1 MLTAAALR
9 LTLGA
14 WSAQR
19 QTLQCPTRLTA
30 PVAARVQAANG
41 KLQTPRR
48 SRSLTGER
56 AEGAATAA
64 VSAHWI
70 RAARFRGHVAS
81 ETALACGRTH
91 LERRR
96 GSAHPWHV
104 AARRTMRPIPTQW
117 TRWTAAA
124 RAPGPL
130 QQMKRRPRMVRAFGH
145 TLDGARRVPCGAA
158 AANSTRS
165 RRWAARHATWPFQRG
180 AKMTNAR

>member
-1 MLTAAALR
+1 MLTAAALP
-9 LTLGA
+9 LPLGA

-30 PVAARVQAANG
+30 PVAARVQAENG

-70 RAARFRGHVAS
+70 RAVRFRRHVAS

-96 GSAHPWHV
+96 GSAHPRHV
-104 AARRTMRPIPTQW
+104 AARRTMRPIPRQW

-158 AANSTRS
+158 DANSTRS
-165 RRWAARHATWPFQRG
+165 RRWAARHATGPFQRG
-180 AKMTNAR
+180 AQMANAR